1 MTVRELPETATGH
14 VGDQAAVP
22 GPGEFC
28 KPHRAPR
35 LPVRRLYGKPV
46 KYRLDVQE
54 VYAGNSLRIALQ
66 CLKRKGCHL
75 LFNRNL

>member
-22 GPGEFC
+22 GPGEFY

-46 KYRLDVQE
+46 KYRLDV
-54 VYAGNSLRIALQ
+54 
-66 CLKRKGCHL
+66 
-75 LFNRNL
+75 